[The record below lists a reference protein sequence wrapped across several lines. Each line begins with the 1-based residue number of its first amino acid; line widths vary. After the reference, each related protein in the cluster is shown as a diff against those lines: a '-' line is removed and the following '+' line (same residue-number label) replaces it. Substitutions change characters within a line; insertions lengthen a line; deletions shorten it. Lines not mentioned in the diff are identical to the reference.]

1 MDNNLTTVL
10 EFANYQ
16 SSLKQQKEIL
26 KQKFKDD
33 CIYAH
38 NGGLFLPDF
47 AWLAGINNINED
59 SQWII
64 DINGNPIWVEDVKE
78 FYRLSYQN
86 YVNAL
91 DQFGTAYQALRTQ
104 RSVKSLVGL

>member
-1 MDNNLTTVL
+1 MDNITTVL

-47 AWLAGINNINED
+47 AWLAGVSIINEP

-64 DINGNPIWVEDVKE
+64 DINGNPIWVEDIKE
-78 FYRLSYQN
+78 FYRLAYAN
-86 YVNAL
+86 YAKAL
-91 DQFGTAYQALRTQ
+91 DQFGAAYRDLKTQ